1 MAGSKSTEMPSRVK
15 RSTPFGTACFVGL
28 RAADVYLQYYLT
40 KQGGAAKLLSLIGL
54 QTVPIAN
61 TAYADILVC
70 LAGLG
75 SLKQI
80 FWVIGISE
88 NEMPPGQAVEIGIAN
103 TVFAS
108 VNAFLASWAMSS
120 LATSTGLLLSDAS
133 VTQELSKS
141 PILAAAVAVHVLGI
155 VIETASELQR
165 KSFKADAKN
174 KGKPYAGGLFGV
186 ARHIN
191 YSGYALWRGANA
203 MAAGGLSSAI
213 VVFSF
218 FTYAF
223 ISNSIPALDKVS
235 VVRGKLLWSY

>member
-1 MAGSKSTEMPSRVK
+1 
-15 RSTPFGTACFVGL
+15 
-28 RAADVYLQYYLT
+28 
-40 KQGGAAKLLSLIGL
+40 
-54 QTVPIAN
+54 
-61 TAYADILVC
+61 
-70 LAGLG
+70 
-75 SLKQI
+75 
-80 FWVIGISE
+80 
-88 NEMPPGQAVEIGIAN
+88 MPPGQAVEIGIAN

-203 MAAGGLSSAI
+203 LAAGGLSSAI

-235 VVRGKLLWSY
+235 VVRGKLLLSY